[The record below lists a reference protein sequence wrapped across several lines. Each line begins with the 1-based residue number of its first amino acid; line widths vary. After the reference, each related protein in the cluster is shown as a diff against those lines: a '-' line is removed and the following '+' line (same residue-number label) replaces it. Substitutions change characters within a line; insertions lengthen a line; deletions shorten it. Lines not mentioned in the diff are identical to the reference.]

1 MMALT
6 IAGREFRTLFLSPL
20 AWSILGVVQ
29 IILAFMFLV
38 QLDYYLDLQARIA
51 GMPDAPGVTELVV
64 APVFGNAGVILL
76 FVTPLMTMRLISE
89 ERRNRTLS
97 LLFTAPV
104 SMTEIVLGKYLGM
117 LGMLFTMLGL
127 LTLMPLSLYLGGS
140 LDIGKLAACVLALG
154 LLLASLAA
162 MGLYISAMASQPT
175 VAGVS
180 TFGVSLLLWI
190 INWTDRQS
198 GGVLEYL
205 SLLRHYESLLK
216 GLVSTTDLAYFL
228 LFILAFLVL
237 SVHRLDNDRLQK

>member
-6 IAGREFRTLFLSPL
+6 IAGREFRTLFLSPM

-51 GMPDAPGVTELVV
+51 GMPDAPGVTDLVV
-64 APVFGNAGVILL
+64 APLFEFAGVIFLL
-76 FVTPLMTMRLISE
+76 VTPLMTMRLISE

-104 SMTEIVLGKYLGM
+104 SRTEIVLGKYLGI
-117 LGMLFTMLGL
+117 LAMLFTMLGL

-140 LDIGKLAACVLALG
+140 LDMGKLAACVLALG

-175 VAGVS
+175 VAGIS
-180 TFGVSLLLWI
+180 TFGASLLLWI

-205 SLLRHYESLLK
+205 SLLKHYESLLK
-216 GLVSTTDLAYFL
+216 GLVSTTDLGYFL